1 MKLRLE
7 QPFPWQEPVI
17 TEKECYEC
25 LKNDPIKADVTFLSV
40 PWAPI
45 IDHKN
50 FGLPKNKSKAEKFL
64 RDLRKLRIENS
75 FTVCQSYR
83 FKEIT
88 PYLRRAGI
96 KVLFTPHATH
106 DVPYSEGIKI
116 ESLPLFAANAVEPLE
131 KDILY
136 SFMGAYSEK
145 YISTIRKKI
154 FDGTHPDNAVVV
166 YRKKWQFNDAV
177 YGEQLRGIGTN
188 SVQSYISDEHS
199 KFYKNILAR
208 SRFSPCPSGMGPA
221 SIRFFESL
229 KAGAIP
235 ILLADT
241 WRLPSIK
248 GVDWEKC
255 TLKIPESKYNT
266 MHDILRSITPK
277 KENQMRHLCTKA
289 YKQVSEKNF
298 IKCIRNYYG
307 E

>member
-106 DVPYSEGIKI
+106 DAPYSEGIKI
-116 ESLPLFAANAVEPLE
+116 ESLPLFAANAVDPAE

-136 SFMGAYSEK
+136 SFMGAYSDK
-145 YISTIRKKI
+145 YISTIREKI
-154 FDGTHPDNAVVV
+154 FDDHHPDHTVVI

-177 YGEQLRGIGTN
+177 YGEQLRGIETN
-188 SVQSYISDEHS
+188 SVQSYISEEHCR
-199 KFYKNILAR
+199 FYKNILAR

-229 KAGAIP
+229 RAGAIP

-241 WRLPSIK
+241 WRLPSVK

-255 TLKIPESKYNT
+255 TLKIPESEYNT
-266 MHDILRSITPK
+266 MQDTLQSITP
-277 KENQMRHLCTKA
+277 EQEDQMRSLCIKA
-289 YKQVSEKNF
+289 YQQVSKKNF
-298 IKCIRNYYG
+298 VKCIRNYYG